1 MDKIKKF
8 FELNIFEFIPILIG
22 TYFLLYVLKID
33 IYIIGTIILFCG
45 YFYYRYNF
53 NENEKVNIINTK
65 KEEKFKNV
73 IPSLINKYND
83 IIDFLYFISDFK
95 QYNQKVYDDLLVN
108 LNDFLTLYEDSSIIA
123 GNKKKLYNDIILDT
137 KQKIMDNMASFIYS
151 FNNSPILREKL
162 NISINKL
169 NAILLNYMEK
179 LDIKEDSIN
188 PANNY
193 L

>member
-22 TYFLLYVLKID
+22 IYFILNILKID
-33 IYIIGTIILFCG
+33 IYIIGTIILFGG

-53 NENEKVNIINTK
+53 NEDEKVNIINTK

-108 LNDFLTLYEDSSIIA
+108 LNDFLTLYENSSIIT

-137 KQKIMDNMASFIYS
+137 KQKIMDNMTSFIYS

-169 NAILLNYMEK
+169 NTILLNYMQK
-179 LDIKEDSIN
+179 LNIKEDSIN

>member
-1 MDKIKKF
+1 MDKIKNF
-8 FELNIFEFIPILIG
+8 FELNILEFIPILIG
-22 TYFLLYVLKID
+22 IYFLLNILKID
-33 IYIIGTIILFCG
+33 IYIIGTIILFGC
-45 YFYYRYNF
+45 YFYYRYNL
-53 NENEKVNIINTK
+53 NEDEKVSIINTK
-65 KEEKFKNV
+65 KEERFKNV

-108 LNDFLTLYEDSSIIA
+108 LNDFLTLYEDSSIIT

-137 KQKIMDNMASFIYS
+137 KQKIMDNMSSFIYS
-151 FNNSPILREKL
+151 INNSPILREKL

-169 NAILLNYMEK
+169 NTILLNYMEK
-179 LDIKEDSIN
+179 LNIKEDSIN

>member
-22 TYFLLYVLKID
+22 IYFILNILKID
-33 IYIIGTIILFCG
+33 IYIIGTFILFGG

-53 NENEKVNIINTK
+53 NEDEKVNIINTK

-108 LNDFLTLYEDSSIIA
+108 LNDFLTLYENSSIIT

-137 KQKIMDNMASFIYS
+137 KQKIMDNMTSFIYS

-169 NAILLNYMEK
+169 NTILLNYMQK
-179 LDIKEDSIN
+179 LNIKEDSIN